1 MSLFLWKLLF
11 KLAKSA
17 IISGW
22 LSAPITRLRIKA
34 VSTYLKVVDGVR
46 KGVLGAVALL
56 LVLMLLITGFVAIH
70 VGLFILF
77 DWSLRTVGIVTLCL
91 GGIYFLAPAIAIAV
105 LTSERTWMK
114 MSGGNELVRK
124 VTKPKE
130 RKHRKEPEKEPV
142 S

>member
-1 MSLFLWKLLF
+1 MSSFLWKLLF
-11 KLAKSA
+11 KLAKTA
-17 IISGW
+17 ILSGW
-22 LSAPITRLRIKA
+22 LSAPVARLKIKA

-46 KGVLGAVALL
+46 KGVLGVVALL

-77 DWSLRTVGIVTLCL
+77 DWDLRTVGIVTLCL
-91 GGIYFLAPAIAIAV
+91 GGVYFLVPVIAITV
-105 LTSERTWMK
+105 MTSEKTWMK
-114 MSGGNELVRK
+114 MSGGDDLVRK

-130 RKHRKEPEKEPV
+130 RKHRKKAEKEPA

>member
-1 MSLFLWKLLF
+1 MSSFLWKLLF
-11 KLAKSA
+11 KLAKTA
-17 IISGW
+17 VLSGW
-22 LSAPITRLRIKA
+22 LSAPVARLKIKA

-46 KGVLGAVALL
+46 KGVLGVVALL

-77 DWSLRTVGIVTLCL
+77 DWDLRTVGIVTLCL
-91 GGIYFLAPAIAIAV
+91 GGVYFLVPVIAITV
-105 LTSERTWMK
+105 MTSEKTWMK
-114 MSGGNELVRK
+114 MSGGDDLVRK

-130 RKHRKEPEKEPV
+130 RKHRKKAEKEPA